1 MNDLINQFVNG
12 IISFAND
19 LLMPLMVV
27 AFFGALVLRAMI
39 HLTIKREEWFAKAFQ
54 KRVYDYLLKKN
65 NDKKHTS
72 FYVTAKILLEK
83 TYYELFIMRAILKR
97 RNPDIIMD
105 KADRI
110 FLVQQGCARLV
121 KDTLKH
127 IQFFRYDMHRPKTL
141 EITSQIFEKNPHFN
155 AVMGYI
161 PIGTANE
168 ILNLLP
174 GIFIVGG
181 IFGTFL
187 GIMSALPELGNMDLA
202 DIDKTKQV
210 MDHFL
215 VKMSYSM
222 ITSILGI
229 ILNVVMTFVNAMF
242 NPSKVFM
249 DIVERYD
256 NALDT
261 LWNSCSDNLLPS
273 EIEDFDEHKDPIE
286 ALAED
291 AVNKEVNKNKAY
303 REEIGDE
310 EEDKRIAGLMK
321 AGKQFD
327 GPANNVK
334 QKQVKDDKKD
344 AA

>member
-1 MNDLINQFVNG
+1 MNELINNIISG
-12 IISFAND
+12 IINFTND
-19 LLMPLMVV
+19 LLMPVMVLTFIGAV
-27 AFFGALVLRAMI
+27 ALRVLI
-39 HLTIKREEWFAKAFQ
+39 HMTVSRELWFAKAFQ
-54 KRVYDYLLKKN
+54 KRVYEYLLKK
-65 NDKKHTS
+65 DKKKYTS
-72 FYVTAKILLEK
+72 FYVTAKYLLEK
-83 TYYELFIMRAILKR
+83 TYYELFIMRAVMKR

-110 FLVQQGCARLV
+110 FLVQSGCARLV

-127 IQFFRYDMHRPKTL
+127 LQFFRYDIHRPRTMD
-141 EITSQIFEKNPHFN
+141 ITAQIFEKNPQFN
-155 AVMGYI
+155 SVLGYL
-161 PIGTANE
+161 PVGTFNQV
-168 ILNLLP
+168 LNLLP

-187 GIMSALPELGNMDLA
+187 GIMKALPELGAMDLA

-229 ILNVVMTFVNAMF
+229 LLNVSMTFLNAF
-242 NPSKVFM
+242 LNPNKLFVDM
-249 DIVERYD
+249 VERFD

-261 LWNSCSDNLLPS
+261 LWASCSDNQLPS
-273 EIEDFDEHKDPIE
+273 EIPNFDEHKDPIE

-291 AVNKEVNKNKAY
+291 AVNKEVLKDKSYLDENDMT
-303 REEIGDE
+303 EE
-310 EEDKRIAGLMK
+310 KRIQEIIK
-321 AGKQFD
+321 A
-327 GPANNVK
+327 NVRPSS
-334 QKQVKDDKKD
+334 DDK